1 MSSSPSD
8 SVQCLDPPRE
18 MRTSGSGSGSP
29 HVAVLAF
36 PFGTHAA
43 PLLAVIRR
51 LASATP
57 DTLYSFFSTAD
68 SIASVFSAYRHLPN
82 LRAYHV
88 GAGVPEGHVRVGKP
102 EEDIELFLRAAPANF
117 RKGMERAVAE
127 TGRTVSCLVTDAF
140 FWFAADMAAEM
151 ELPWVAFWTAGP
163 ASLSAHLY
171 TEHIRQTLG
180 ASLGMDG
187 RADETLQFIPGMSK
201 IRIRDLPEG
210 VVFGNLDSLFSR
222 MLCDMGRALPRAA
235 AVFLNS
241 FEELDPTITADLKS
255 KLNNFLNV
263 GPFNL
268 TATQPGAPD
277 ESECMSWLDGQGRA
291 SVAYVSFGSVT
302 VPPRE
307 EIVELAEA
315 LEASRVPFIWSLK
328 DHLREN
334 LPEGFLERNETRGMM
349 VAWAPQEEI
358 LKHAAIGAFITHCGW
373 NSLLES
379 IGGGGVAMM
388 CRPFF
393 GDQRLNGRM
402 MEEVWG
408 LGVGVEGGVFTKQAL
423 LSCLQLLLS
432 QERGEI
438 MRDNMRALRRQAEK
452 AVGPDGS
459 STRNFELLLD
469 IVSNA

>member
-1 MSSSPSD
+1 MSTTG
-8 SVQCLDPPRE
+8 R
-18 MRTSGSGSGSP
+18 GSP

-36 PFGTHAA
+36 PFSTHAA

-51 LASATP
+51 LATATP
-57 DTLYSFFSTAD
+57 DTLYSFYSTAK
-68 SIASVFSAYRHLPN
+68 SIASIFSASNNLPN
-82 LRAYHV
+82 VIGYDV
-88 GAGVPEGHVRVGKP
+88 GDGVPEGYVWVGKP
-102 EEDIELFLRAAPANF
+102 QEDIELFLRAAPANF
-117 RKGMERAVAE
+117 RKGMEEAVAK
-127 TGRTVSCLVTDAF
+127 TGRRVTCLVTDAF
-140 FWFAADMAAEM
+140 FWFAADMAAKM

-163 ASLSAHLY
+163 ASLSVHLY

-268 TATQPGAPD
+268 IATQPRAPD
-277 ESECMSWLDGQGRA
+277 ESKCMSWLDGQGRA
-291 SVAYVSFGSVT
+291 SVAYISFGSVT

-328 DHLREN
+328 DHLIET
-334 LPEGFLERNETRGMM
+334 LPEGFLKGTETRGMV

-358 LKHAAIGAFITHCGW
+358 LRHDAVGAFITHCGW

-379 IGGGGVAMM
+379 IGGGGVAMI

-408 LGVGVEGGVFTKQAL
+408 LGVGIEGGVFTKKAV
-423 LSCLQLLLS
+423 LSCSQLLLA
-432 QERGEI
+432 QERGKI
-438 MRDNMRALRRQAEK
+438 MRDNTRTLRQQAEK

-459 STRNFELLLD
+459 STHNFKLLLD
-469 IVSNA
+469 IVSNP